1 MDICSLPL
9 EDKKTGKRLVAQL
22 WDTQGEYLLVLISS
36 RLLHYRPRAI
46 QFINNSKRGCVY
58 V

>member
-22 WDTQGEYLLVLISS
+22 WDTQGEYVMFVYLYV
-36 RLLHYRPRAI
+36 
-46 QFINNSKRGCVY
+46 FINDAMLYTYRSGAV
-58 V
+58 